1 MTAPLTLPDCDL
13 QDFPF
18 MPLHVARLRDSDL
31 AATVDPE
38 AAWFAVMLWAAS
50 WHQIPAGSLPDDEM
64 VLTRLCGLGRDVKT
78 FRKRRAGAMH
88 GFIQCDDG
96 RWYHPVVAEQANA
109 AWRAKQEQR
118 HRTECA
124 RIKKHNQRHGANVS
138 YPSLDDFIAGGCEPV
153 PLTAPSKSPDCPEGQ
168 GCDVPRENTSKRQGE
183 GQGQGEYIDDVD
195 DDGARARV
203 ALVIDN
209 DPIDHADLADRA
221 ARAAGV
227 RHIEPK
233 RIAAHIDLIRE
244 WLTGGSTPDEIIE
257 TIKAVTASS
266 SEPSHSLQ
274 RFSAHIRQTVA
285 RRENNHG
292 TGTIDP
298 AGRPS
303 VAQAI
308 RTARDRVGA
317 VGQPVQP
324 A

>member
-50 WHQIPAGSLPDDEM
+50 WHQIPAGSLPDDEA
-64 VLTRLCGLGRDVKT
+64 VLARLCGLGRDVKT

-88 GFIQCDDG
+88 GFILCDDG
-96 RWYHPVVAEQANA
+96 RWYHPVVAEQANS
-109 AWRAKQEQR
+109 AWKAKQKQR
-118 HRTECA
+118 WLTECA
-124 RIKKHNQRHGANVS
+124 RIKKHNQRHNTAVA
-138 YPSLDDFIAGGCEPV
+138 YPTIDDFIASGCEPV
-153 PLTAPSKSPDCPEGQ
+153 PLTATPKSPDCPEGH
-168 GCDVPRENTSKRQGE
+168 GSDVPPENTSKRQGE
-183 GQGQGEYIDDVD
+183 GEGQREYINDV

-209 DPIDHADLADRA
+209 DPLDHAELADRA

-227 RHIEPK
+227 RHIDPK
-233 RIAAHIDLIRE
+233 RIANHIDLIRE
-244 WLTGGSTPDEIIE
+244 WLAGGATSDEIIE
-257 TIKAVTASS
+257 TIQAVTAST

-292 TGTIDP
+292 TGAIHP

>member
-50 WHQIPAGSLPDDEM
+50 WHQIPAGSLPDDEA
-64 VLTRLCGLGRDVKT
+64 VLARLCGLGRDVKT

-88 GFIQCDDG
+88 GFILCDDG
-96 RWYHPVVAEQANA
+96 RWYHPVVAEQANS
-109 AWRAKQEQR
+109 AWKAKQKQR
-118 HRTECA
+118 WLTECA
-124 RIKKHNQRHGANVS
+124 RIKKHNQRHSTAVA
-138 YPSLDDFIAGGCEPV
+138 YPTIDDFIAGGCEPV
-153 PLTAPSKSPDCPEGQ
+153 PLTATPKSPDCPEGH
-168 GCDVPRENTSKRQGE
+168 GSDVPPKNTSKRQGE
-183 GQGQGEYIDDVD
+183 GEGQREYIDDV

-209 DPIDHADLADRA
+209 DPLDHAELADRA

-227 RHIEPK
+227 RHIDPK
-233 RIAAHIDLIRE
+233 RIANHIDLIRE
-244 WLTGGSTPDEIIE
+244 WLAGGATSDEIIE
-257 TIKAVTASS
+257 TIQAVTAST
-266 SEPSHSLQ
+266 SEPTHSLQ
-274 RFSAHIRQTVA
+274 RFSAHIRQAVA

-292 TGTIDP
+292 TGTIHP

-308 RTARDRVGA
+308 RTARDRLGS